1 MALYHWNVIKYDKV
15 NKNRQ
20 EQQIDDTIGFHIFF
34 PWCMFDWSYCVSF
47 ISNGFNRF
55 LITLTP
61 VFYKGYLQASTL
73 FEGRK
78 FIDGSKYFEGLRV
91 DSVEPLW

>member
-1 MALYHWNVIKYDKV
+1 MIFLRGVQALKINTY
-15 NKNRQ
+15 
-20 EQQIDDTIGFHIFF
+20 GL
-34 PWCMFDWSYCVSF
+34 YCVSF

-61 VFYKGYLQASTL
+61 VFYKGYLQAPTL

-91 DSVEPLW
+91 DSTEPLW